1 MKYFQEDLFHIT
13 YVEPKHQSNKHN
25 QVNENSKNKHMGIN
39 KLSYF
44 TFPGSVDQI
53 ASSPTFSYLS
63 EELFSTEI
71 LNEFSR
77 DRHKQVFS

>member
-1 MKYFQEDLFHIT
+1 
-13 YVEPKHQSNKHN
+13 
-25 QVNENSKNKHMGIN
+25 MGIN

>member
-1 MKYFQEDLFHIT
+1 MKCHRYSV
-13 YVEPKHQSNKHN
+13 YHN